1 MDVLS
6 EMQEELTFK
15 LMRTFHVN
23 VDQAARLLLELK
35 QCVKRKNLMTI
46 FRCTGDSKIELDEV
60 IMTALF
66 KAQHLNPTEQ
76 LSLALAWNRCD
87 IAIKEIFTYGQVW
100 PAGALEH
107 AMFEALDNDRV
118 DFVRLLLDQGVDM
131 AKFIT
136 VSRLEAL
143 YNSVSIP
150 FHYCFKNQRSFSSQW
165 LFFQRNGPANTL
177 NYIVRDVV
185 PRMPKGYRYTLIDIG
200 LVINQLMGH
209 GYASSYSRRKFRN
222 EYYGHLNIPPSHSKM
237 NTVVSFE
244 QQSSNIAGGG
254 QANKKAKFFKRL
266 SRPSNGSVL
275 NNSGSSPQSPIND
288 ASNPLD
294 AIRFEYPFSELI
306 VWAVL
311 TKRQSMAKLMWQ
323 HGEQAMA
330 KALVASRLYQ
340 ALALEAADDDLDVE
354 IFDELNSYS
363 QNFEELSLTLLE
375 FSYISDDD
383 LTQHLLT
390 ASLDNWSR
398 QTCLSLA
405 VIANNLKFLAHPL
418 SQVRILFPS
427 FGFFSNSIDS
437 SVKVLPLVSGMMK

>member
-1 MDVLS
+1 MSKSQDHLATANIGPGPIHQQSGRPLRSSSSSSRRSSIVS
-6 EMQEELTFK
+6 EGHQQMG
-15 LMRTFHVN
+15 H
-23 VDQAARLLLELK
+23 QA
-35 QCVKRKNLMTI
+35 
-46 FRCTGDSKIELDEV
+46 
-60 IMTALF
+60 
-66 KAQHLNPTEQ
+66 
-76 LSLALAWNRCD
+76 
-87 IAIKEIFTYGQVW
+87 
-100 PAGALEH
+100 
-107 AMFEALDNDRV
+107 
-118 DFVRLLLDQGVDM
+118 
-131 AKFIT
+131 
-136 VSRLEAL
+136 
-143 YNSVSIP
+143 SVSVVNLK
-150 FHYCFKNQRSFSSQW
+150 HSSVDNLPQVA
-165 LFFQRNGPANTL
+165 QTA
-177 NYIVRDVV
+177 
-185 PRMPKGYRYTLIDIG
+185 
-200 LVINQLMGH
+200 
-209 GYASSYSRRKFRN
+209 ASAGS
-222 EYYGHLNIPPSHSKM
+222 GG
-237 NTVVSFE
+237 
-244 QQSSNIAGGG
+244 QNIAGGG

>member
-150 FHYCFKNQRSFSSQW
+150 FHSCFKNQRSFRSQC
-165 LFFQRNGPANTL
+165 FF
-177 NYIVRDVV
+177 
-185 PRMPKGYRYTLIDIG
+185 
-200 LVINQLMGH
+200 
-209 GYASSYSRRKFRN
+209 
-222 EYYGHLNIPPSHSKM
+222 
-237 NTVVSFE
+237 
-244 QQSSNIAGGG
+244 
-254 QANKKAKFFKRL
+254 
-266 SRPSNGSVL
+266 
-275 NNSGSSPQSPIND
+275 
-288 ASNPLD
+288 
-294 AIRFEYPFSELI
+294 FSEMG
-306 VWAVL
+306 
-311 TKRQSMAKLMWQ
+311 R
-323 HGEQAMA
+323 
-330 KALVASRLYQ
+330 
-340 ALALEAADDDLDVE
+340 E
-354 IFDELNSYS
+354 I
-363 QNFEELSLTLLE
+363 
-375 FSYISDDD
+375 
-383 LTQHLLT
+383 
-390 ASLDNWSR
+390 R
-398 QTCLSLA
+398 
-405 VIANNLKFLAHPL
+405 
-418 SQVRILFPS
+418 
-427 FGFFSNSIDS
+427 
-437 SVKVLPLVSGMMK
+437 